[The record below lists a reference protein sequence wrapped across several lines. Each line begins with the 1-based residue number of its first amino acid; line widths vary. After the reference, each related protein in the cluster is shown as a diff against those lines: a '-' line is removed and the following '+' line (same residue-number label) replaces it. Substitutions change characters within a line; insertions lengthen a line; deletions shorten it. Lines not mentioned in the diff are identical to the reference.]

1 MNTSTDRSGDDRPRG
16 VIHLRNS
23 SAPSAPPPPPTPT
36 VSPAPTGSPVPAD
49 SRDLRRP
56 RTPVRAPGSE
66 PAPVVLSAARPQTRF
81 TGSRG
86 VLQANLNWRPGADAD
101 LDLGCLV
108 ACREGDGTAVQ
119 ALGGSYGSLTRWP
132 YVSLD
137 QDDRTG
143 ASSDGE
149 TLRVSLDH
157 AHVFERL
164 LLYVYVYEGAVDFR
178 ALGATVTVTVP
189 GEPGARIHLDDSP
202 SGATAC
208 AIALVRPAVDGLS
221 LRREVRWFR
230 PSPELWIQQ
239 QLDAA
244 YGFGFQW
251 VYASKDG

>member
-1 MNTSTDRSGDDRPRG
+1 MHTSEHRPGDDRRRQVIDLRG
-16 VIHLRNS
+16 PTAPTAPTAPAP
-23 SAPSAPPPPPTPT
+23 APSRQEERPRPPT
-36 VSPAPTGSPVPAD
+36 
-49 SRDLRRP
+49 RL
-56 RTPVRAPGSE
+56 RAPE
-66 PAPVVLSAARPQTRF
+66 PGAREPGAPEPLVLSAARPQTRI
-81 TGSRG
+81 GGRG
-86 VLQANLNWRPGADAD
+86 VLQANLNWRPGVDAD

-119 ALGGSYGSLTRWP
+119 ALGDAYGSLTAWP

-157 AHVFERL
+157 AHLFERL

-178 ALGATVTVTVP
+178 SLGAAVTVSAP
-189 GEPGARIHLDDSP
+189 GQQDVRIDLDDSP
-202 SGATAC
+202 TGATAC

-230 PSPELWIQQ
+230 PAPELWIHQQ
-239 QLDAA
+239 IDAA
-244 YGFGFQW
+244 YGFGFEW
-251 VYASKDG
+251 VYATKGER